1 MRRFLLALVI
11 LAIGFIWAPQV
22 VESATSACDALEQK
36 TIAQESGSNDLASSL
51 VQNLSGG
58 AVAEQAMK
66 DRHPNLPTAVS
77 CSLEY
82 WKATVG
88 VKD

>member
-1 MRRFLLALVI
+1 MRRLLLTLVI
-11 LAIGFIWAPQV
+11 LAVAFIWAPQV
-22 VESATSACDALEQK
+22 LESATSACDALEQK
-36 TIAQESGSNDLASSL
+36 TIAGETGSNDLASSL

-66 DRHPNLPTAVS
+66 DRHPNLPTAVG

>member
-1 MRRFLLALVI
+1 MRRLLLALIV
-11 LAIGFIWAPQV
+11 LVAGFIWAPQV
-22 VESATSACDALEQK
+22 LESATNACDALEQK
-36 TIAQESGSNDLASSL
+36 TISQETGSNDLASSL

-82 WKATVG
+82 WKAMAG
-88 VKD
+88 MKD